1 MDESGYSPG
10 CVKVHMRRWILHVL
24 PYLKKIGATAYTCE
38 IGRRFLFET
47 LPTLTPSAQRRYK
60 RSIRILDAFFQT
72 GNIPKH
78 AKRVAEPPLPGEIGA
93 VCKEFL
99 VYKIGQRCRLITV
112 ENYQRLLSYFV
123 TSLNVNGKTTF
134 AQIEE
139 SDIIAFLNVE
149 EAKSSRLSTMRQFYR
164 YVSKRHPDIKDM
176 TYIFELMH
184 STRTSRLPSTYERD
198 EIKAIESHVD
208 RSGPIGK
215 RTYAMLLLS
224 TRLGLRIS
232 DIIGLTFD
240 DLDWDRSMLN
250 IIQAK
255 TGRTVEL
262 PLLKDV
268 GEAIVSYLKV
278 RPKTSSPNIFVTH
291 VLPYTPMNRSGAAR
305 HISNVIVGSN
315 IHTAGRKH
323 GPHSMRFSL
332 ATRLLQQGTGLVCI
346 SETLGHSGTD
356 VTMNYLRIDINSLT
370 RCMHDVP
377 QVNDNFYNQ
386 SNGGFYE

>member
-1 MDESGYSPG
+1 M
-10 CVKVHMRRWILHVL
+10 
-24 PYLKKIGATAYTCE
+24 
-38 IGRRFLFET
+38 
-47 LPTLTPSAQRRYK
+47 
-60 RSIRILDAFFQT
+60 
-72 GNIPKH
+72 
-78 AKRVAEPPLPGEIGA
+78 
-93 VCKEFL
+93 
-99 VYKIGQRCRLITV
+99 
-112 ENYQRLLSYFV
+112 
-123 TSLNVNGKTTF
+123 TSLNVYGKTTF

-149 EAKSSRLSTMRQFYR
+149 ESKSSRLSTMRQFYR

-176 TYIFELMH
+176 TYIFEFMH

-377 QVNDNFYNQ
+377 QVDDNFYNQ

>member
-1 MDESGYSPG
+1 MDESGYSLG

-47 LPTLTPSAQRRYK
+47 LPTLTPSSQRRYK
-60 RSIRILDAFFQT
+60 RSIRILDAFLQT

-78 AKRVAEPPLPGEIGA
+78 AKRVVEPPLPGEIGV

-99 VYKIGQRCRLITV
+99 DHKIGQRCRLITV

-123 TSLNVNGKTTF
+123 TSLNINGKTTF

-149 EAKSSRLSTMRQFYR
+149 ESKSSRLTAMRQFYQ

-176 TYIFELMH
+176 TYVFEFIH
-184 STRTSRLPSTYERD
+184 STKTSKLPPTYERD

-208 RSGPIGK
+208 RNGPIGK

-240 DLDWDRSMLN
+240 DLDWDRSMLR

-255 TGRTVEL
+255 TGKVVEL

-291 VLPYTPMNRSGAAR
+291 VLPFTQMNRTGAAR

-346 SETLGHSGTD
+346 SEALGHSGTD
-356 VTMNYLRIDINSLT
+356 VTMNYLRIDVNSLA

-377 QVNDNFYNQ
+377 QVDDSFYNQ
-386 SNGGFYE
+386 ANGGFYE

>member
-149 EAKSSRLSTMRQFYR
+149 ESKSSRLSTMRQFYR
-164 YVSKRHPDIKDM
+164 YVSKGIP
-176 TYIFELMH
+176 T
-184 STRTSRLPSTYERD
+184 
-198 EIKAIESHVD
+198 
-208 RSGPIGK
+208 
-215 RTYAMLLLS
+215 
-224 TRLGLRIS
+224 
-232 DIIGLTFD
+232 
-240 DLDWDRSMLN
+240 
-250 IIQAK
+250 
-255 TGRTVEL
+255 
-262 PLLKDV
+262 
-268 GEAIVSYLKV
+268 
-278 RPKTSSPNIFVTH
+278 
-291 VLPYTPMNRSGAAR
+291 
-305 HISNVIVGSN
+305 
-315 IHTAGRKH
+315 
-323 GPHSMRFSL
+323 
-332 ATRLLQQGTGLVCI
+332 
-346 SETLGHSGTD
+346 
-356 VTMNYLRIDINSLT
+356 
-370 RCMHDVP
+370 
-377 QVNDNFYNQ
+377 
-386 SNGGFYE
+386 

>member
-1 MDESGYSPG
+1 
-10 CVKVHMRRWILHVL
+10 
-24 PYLKKIGATAYTCE
+24 
-38 IGRRFLFET
+38 
-47 LPTLTPSAQRRYK
+47 
-60 RSIRILDAFFQT
+60 
-72 GNIPKH
+72 
-78 AKRVAEPPLPGEIGA
+78 
-93 VCKEFL
+93 
-99 VYKIGQRCRLITV
+99 
-112 ENYQRLLSYFV
+112 
-123 TSLNVNGKTTF
+123 
-134 AQIEE
+134 
-139 SDIIAFLNVE
+139 
-149 EAKSSRLSTMRQFYR
+149 
-164 YVSKRHPDIKDM
+164 
-176 TYIFELMH
+176 MH

-377 QVNDNFYNQ
+377 QVDDNFTINQ
-386 SNGGFYE
+386 TVDFMNENRKYTSVFAPYLERFVAMKDAGGLSPRSGLYDALRLFDRFATQESIPNVELRAETIAHWVEKTMSGNKPATIYEKISAIGQFCKYLIRLGIKCEVPAYPRKPKKDVYAIYLFQGGNTEDFSSSRRLTPRFVALSFSNIFSPGSSSASLLDRYENRRGVQPEEFRC